1 MDKWSAKYIWSR
13 TSSAR
18 VELHKAR
25 KKALDCS
32 DRQMFD
38 RLDQICE
45 QVALITREL
54 WNETG
59 YTEED
64 EREDDGMEGDAP
76 QGYD

>member
-1 MDKWSAKYIWSR
+1 
-13 TSSAR
+13 
-18 VELHKAR
+18 
-25 KKALDCS
+25 
-32 DRQMFD
+32 MFD